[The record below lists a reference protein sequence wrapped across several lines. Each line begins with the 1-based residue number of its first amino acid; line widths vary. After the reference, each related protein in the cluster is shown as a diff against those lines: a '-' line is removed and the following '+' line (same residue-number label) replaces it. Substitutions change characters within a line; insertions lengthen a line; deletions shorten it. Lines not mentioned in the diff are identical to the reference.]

1 MAELT
6 KAHIA
11 ELVVHFYA
19 RVSKDDLLGHVFNN
33 VGNVNWDKHIPLLC
47 QFWNSIMLKTGEYRG
62 NAYAKHV
69 SIGQQTAIKEIHF
82 LHWLQLF
89 QEEAVEH
96 LPIEAANAI
105 TKRAELI
112 AESLKQGM
120 LT

>member
-6 KAHIA
+6 KAHI
-11 ELVVHFYA
+11 EKLVMHFYT
-19 RVSKDDLLGHVFNN
+19 RVSKDNLLGNVFNE
-33 VGNVNWDKHIPLLC
+33 VANVNWDKHIPLLC

-69 SIGQQTAIKEIHF
+69 LIGQQTTIKEIHF

-89 QEEAVEH
+89 QEEAVKH
-96 LPIEAANAI
+96 LPTEAANAI
-105 TKRAELI
+105 TQRAALI